1 MIDLNGKIKDLN
13 EAFNAFAGQ
22 GNINRKFSV
31 GKVITMD
38 GFYCLT
44 ASDEL
49 LGLWSHRSTR
59 KLLLLQ
65 WTMQCDGRNGVFK
78 WSGNSNWMKL

>member
-44 ASDEL
+44 ASEGADDCIMNDQGKVL
-49 LGLWSHRSTR
+49 LGRLIIFKNSIANRMVSV
-59 KLLLLQ
+59 
-65 WTMQCDGRNGVFK
+65 NVFDYVH
-78 WSGNSNWMKL
+78 